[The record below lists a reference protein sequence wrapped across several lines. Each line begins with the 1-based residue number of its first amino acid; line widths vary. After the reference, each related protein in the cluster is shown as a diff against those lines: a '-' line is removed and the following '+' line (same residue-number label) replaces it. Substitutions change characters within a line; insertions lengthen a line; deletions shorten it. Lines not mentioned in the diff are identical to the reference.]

1 MRPEYEFEHSKA
13 RPNRFTPQ
21 QDTVSVADERVVDV
35 SFTKDALRVALMDG
49 RSITVP
55 LTWYPRL
62 LNATSKQRK
71 NWRIGGGG
79 YGIHWPDV
87 DEDLSS
93 ERLLRGAP
101 APGASLRREASLDG
115 KHDVLLKAIRERKL
129 ISFDYKGKLRVA
141 EPHDYGIQNGLE
153 RLLCYQVGGDSN
165 TGRLPSWRLV
175 EVAKLDDLKI
185 INRKFPG
192 NRPAPSGQHHNWDVV
207 FARVGETHASN
218 HKANSL

>member
-1 MRPEYEFEHSKA
+1 MSTFA
-13 RPNRFTPQ
+13 
-21 QDTVSVADERVVDV
+21 VVADERVVDV

-62 LNATSKQRK
+62 LNATAAQRK
-71 NWRIGGGG
+71 NWQLSGGG
-79 YGIHWPDV
+79 YGIHWPAI

-93 ERLLRGAP
+93 EGLLRGAP
-101 APGASLRREASLDG
+101 SPEANLPREASHDG
-115 KHDVLLKAIRERKL
+115 KHDILLRAIRERKL

-141 EPHDYGIQNGLE
+141 EPHDYGIQNGMK

-165 TGRLPSWRLV
+165 SGRLPSWRLV

-192 NRPAPSGQHHNWDVV
+192 SRPAPSGQHRNWEVV
-207 FARVGETHASN
+207 FARVDERHTSN
-218 HKANSL
+218 H